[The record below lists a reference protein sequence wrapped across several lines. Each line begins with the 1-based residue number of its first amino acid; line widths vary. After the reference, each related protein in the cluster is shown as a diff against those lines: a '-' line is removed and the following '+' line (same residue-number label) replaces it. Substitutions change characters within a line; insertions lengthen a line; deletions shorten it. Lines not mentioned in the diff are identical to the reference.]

1 MVEYSN
7 TNNKV
12 GLQGGIQSSAPTSD
26 VNKLIAGLRNDYRN
40 AVADGDLANVELL
53 EATIQELESQ
63 REMPQVSKSKFTQA
77 KSITQQYLED
87 EDFAEDNG
95 KFNVVGPS
103 LDIEI
108 AELSGPFKTF
118 EEFTS
123 FQLTSL
129 SGLDKLLASKAV

>member
-1 MVEYSN
+1 MVEYNN
-7 TNNKV
+7 TNKV
-12 GLQGGIQSSAPTSD
+12 GLKSGVTNSAPTSD

-40 AVADGDLANVELL
+40 AVAEGDVANIELL

-63 REMPQVSKSKFTQA
+63 REMPQVSQAKFIQA

-108 AELSGPFKTF
+108 AEISGPFKTF

-129 SGLDKLLASKAV
+129 AGLDRLLASKSI

>member
-1 MVEYSN
+1 MVEYNN
-7 TNNKV
+7 TNKV
-12 GLQGGIQSSAPTSD
+12 GLKSGVTNSAPTSD

-40 AVADGDLANVELL
+40 AVAEGDVANIELL

-63 REMPQVSKSKFTQA
+63 REMPQVSQAKFIQA

-108 AELSGPFKTF
+108 AEISGPFKTL

-123 FQLTSL
+123 FQ
-129 SGLDKLLASKAV
+129 

>member
-1 MVEYSN
+1 MVEYNN
-7 TNNKV
+7 TNKV
-12 GLQGGIQSSAPTSD
+12 GLKSGVTNSAPTSD

-40 AVADGDLANVELL
+40 AVAEGDVANIELL

-63 REMPQVSKSKFTQA
+63 REMPQVSQAKFIQA

-87 EDFAEDNG
+87 EDFAEENG

-108 AELSGPFKTF
+108 AEISGPFKTF

-129 SGLDKLLASKAV
+129 AGLDRLLASKSM

>member
-1 MVEYSN
+1 MVEYNN
-7 TNNKV
+7 TNKV
-12 GLQGGIQSSAPTSD
+12 GLKSGVTNSAPMSD

-40 AVADGDLANVELL
+40 AVAEGDVANIELL

-63 REMPQVSKSKFTQA
+63 REMPQVSQAKFIQA

-108 AELSGPFKTF
+108 AEISGPFKTF

-129 SGLDKLLASKAV
+129 AGLDRLLASKSI

>member
-1 MVEYSN
+1 MVEYNN
-7 TNNKV
+7 TNKV
-12 GLQGGIQSSAPTSD
+12 SLKGGINNSAPTSD
-26 VNKLIAGLRNDYRN
+26 VNKLIAGLRTDYRN
-40 AVADGDLANVELL
+40 AVAEGDLANIELL

-63 REMPQVSKSKFTQA
+63 REMPQVSHSKFMQA
-77 KSITQQYLED
+77 KSVTQQYLED
-87 EDFAEDNG
+87 EDFTEDHG

-129 SGLDKLLASKAV
+129 SGLDKLLASKSA